1 MPAIHR
7 NGDSRACGATTSVTG
22 QDFVVVDGQLW
33 AVEGDGDT
41 HGAGA
46 LIASQDFFTIAGK
59 LVILVGDSAS
69 PDSLCAIIGG
79 AHCNPYASS
88 GDSAISVG

>member
-1 MPAIHR
+1 MPASHR
-7 NGDSRACGATTSVTG
+7 NGDSRASGATTIVTC
-22 QDFVVVDGQLW
+22 QDFVAVDGQLW

-41 HGAGA
+41 DGAGA

-69 PDSLCAIIGG
+69 PDSLCARYGG